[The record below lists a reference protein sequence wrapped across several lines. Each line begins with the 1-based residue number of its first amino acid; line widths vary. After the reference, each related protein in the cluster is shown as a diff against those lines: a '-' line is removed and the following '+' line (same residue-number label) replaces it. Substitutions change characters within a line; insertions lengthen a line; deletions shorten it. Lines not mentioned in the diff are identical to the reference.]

1 MLTIFRG
8 AGAGRRIA
16 AQVVAG
22 VGVLVHR
29 RERVAEGAARTGK
42 AGVLATLAAAKVLVA
57 AAYRAIPGPDGE
69 CERESGRERGV
80 GKCKRLLLEW
90 HSLR

>member
-1 MLTIFRG
+1 MCVLSGSMFTRFMLTVFRW
-8 AGAGRRIA
+8 AGARRWIA

-29 RERVAEGAARTGK
+29 RERVSESAARTGK

-57 AAYRAIPGPDGE
+57 AAYRAIPA
-69 CERESGRERGV
+69 RTH
-80 GKCKRLLLEW
+80 KWWLM
-90 HSLR
+90 